1 MADRSLQIRPIT
13 GALGAEIAEIDLS
26 ADLDDGTVAATR
38 RAWLDHLAIFFRG
51 QNLPPERLLAF
62 AQHFG
67 GVVEYPF
74 INGIEG
80 FPLNGRPRYRT
91 ERPRYERAR
100 SKLCVVGPTVEARVR
115 SLIPAVA

>member
-62 AQHFG
+62 ARRRTSIRG
-67 GVVEYPF
+67 RDYAPSGPIVE
-74 INGIEG
+74 
-80 FPLNGRPRYRT
+80 L
-91 ERPRYERAR
+91 A
-100 SKLCVVGPTVEARVR
+100 
-115 SLIPAVA
+115 

>member
-1 MADRSLQIRPIT
+1 MTVRRSAPLQIHPIT

-38 RAWLDHLAIFFRG
+38 RAWLDHLVIFFRV
-51 QNLPPERLLAF
+51 QNLPLERLLAF
-62 AQHFG
+62 ARHFG

-80 FPLNGRPRYRT
+80 FPLNGRPRYRS
-91 ERPRYERAR
+91 ERSGYERATSIR
-100 SKLCVVGPTVEARVR
+100 GRNYASSGPIVE
-115 SLIPAVA
+115 LG